1 MKIEVDITEFEED
14 TLKELI
20 SIALAKVADS
30 FGVLSKQPVL
40 LHVPDIQVV
49 SMEELDNILP
59 ESTREDCVVES
70 DISGD
75 INAKD
80 FILFQHAAGL
90 RYTEICL
97 GSEQAFKGNYLAMQ
111 RSLYMETSNILTG
124 SLLTVWADVF
134 QMDLCGMAPKLVPY
148 RVRKTFGELVANLAM
163 FKPFVISIKTEFLNI
178 GVTIQLPM
186 VIVFD
191 VNSILKIVT
200 IIRNRAK
207 MDPRWL
213 AHYKQ

>member
-1 MKIEVDITEFEED
+1 MKIEVDISELEED

-30 FGVLSKQPVL
+30 FSILSKQPVL
-40 LHVPDIQVV
+40 LHVPNIQVV
-49 SMEELDNILP
+49 TMEELDNILP
-59 ESTREDCVVES
+59 ESSREDSVVES

-80 FILFQHAAGL
+80 FLIFKKDAAT
-90 RYTEICL
+90 RYTEICI
-97 GSEQAFKGNYLAMQ
+97 GPEAGFKGNYMAMQ
-111 RSLYMETSNILTG
+111 RSLFMETSNILTG
-124 SLLTVWADVF
+124 SLLTVWAEVF
-134 QMDLCGMAPKLVPY
+134 QMDLCGMPPKLVPY
-148 RVRKTFGELVANLAM
+148 RLRKTFGELVANLAL
-163 FKPFVISIKTEFLNI
+163 FKPFVIAIKTEFLNI

-186 VIVFD
+186 VVVFD

-200 IIRNRAK
+200 IIRKRAK

-213 AHYKQ
+213 AHYK